1 MMAMEA
7 MPSAVAPDVAISI
20 RNAYKEYGG
29 GWTLNGKQAPT
40 KVLKGLN
47 MTVASGTIYGLLGSS
62 GCGKSTILKAI
73 VGQHRFTSGE
83 VRVLGSVPG
92 TAGAEIPGPAIGYMP
107 QELGLYEEFNIKET
121 LWYFGRIAGLD
132 DETIEKQTRTVMKLL
147 DLPKHGAPVGSLSGG
162 QQRRVSF
169 AVALLHRPALL
180 ILDEPTV
187 GVDPV
192 LRQSIWD
199 HLMEMVRTKKTT
211 VIITTHYIEEARAAH
226 AIGLMRNGVLLAQAS
241 PDDLLSRFGCDNL
254 EDVLLTL
261 SRQQE
266 QRGAIQG
273 HENESTSFVAAAP
286 PGDDM
291 YHVTPS
297 DGTSL
302 SMGSTVWTRFHALVW
317 RNMTWLRRS
326 KWVIGMLVIMSVI
339 QTSCFCWSIGRDPK
353 ELPMGIVNEESNCT
367 GPADAQWG
375 GTCSNNTHL
384 SCIYI
389 DMISRKDVDF
399 DYYNT
404 LEEAE
409 DEVRNG
415 KSWGVLHFRHNF
427 SQSMF
432 ARIDDGRYTSDA
444 NVNSSTVDI
453 RMDMTDAMISQLLRK
468 KLQDLMQLFIKD
480 LFSDCG
486 YPREA
491 GSLPI
496 EFAKPVYGDAEPE
509 FIDFASPGM
518 VCSLVFM
525 LAGNS
530 AMCALLPEKRNSIL
544 ERQLVTGVRL
554 MEVLYAHYVVQL
566 LLMVLQTVIIFGM
579 TFGVFQL
586 NIVGSFWLAFFLM
599 IVLGLAG
606 MWFGFLVALHA
617 PSEWAASLVGMAFS
631 FIFMFLGSVSWPW
644 EGMHKLLRHT
654 SHGLPLTY
662 AVHGL
667 RVIMGRGWG
676 FEETDVQC
684 AFAITAGWVALFC
697 VLSHVS
703 IRLTKV

>member
-1 MMAMEA
+1 MISLETV
-7 MPSAVAPDVAISI
+7 PSAVAPDIAISI

-29 GWTLNGKQAPT
+29 GWTLNGKQAPI

-92 TAGAEIPGPAIGYMP
+92 SPGAEIPGPAIGYMP
-107 QELGLYEEFNIKET
+107 QELGLYDEFNIKET
-121 LWYFGRIAGLD
+121 LWYFGRIAGLS
-132 DETIEKQTRTVMKLL
+132 EQVIQEQTRTVMKLL
-147 DLPKHGAPVGSLSGG
+147 DLPTHGALVGELSGG

-169 AVALLHRPALL
+169 AVALLHRPTLL

-199 HLMEMVRTKKTT
+199 HLMEMVRTKRTT
-211 VIITTHYIEEARAAH
+211 VIITTHYIEEARQAH
-226 AIGLMRNGVLLAQAS
+226 AIGLMRHGVLLAQAA

-261 SRQQE
+261 SKQQE
-266 QRGAIQG
+266 QHEAIEG
-273 HENESTSFVAAAP
+273 HENESQAFVAAAP
-286 PGDDM
+286 QEADM

-302 SMGSTVWTRFHALVW
+302 SRGSTMWVRFHALVW
-317 RNMTWLRRS
+317 RNITWLKRS
-326 KWVIGMLVIMSVI
+326 KWVLGILVIMSVI
-339 QTSCFCWSIGRDPK
+339 QSTSFCLSIGRDPK
-353 ELPMGIVNEESNCT
+353 DLAMSIVNDESNCT
-367 GPADAQWG
+367 DLSERAWNGR
-375 GTCSNNTHL
+375 CSNNTHV

-389 DMISRKDVDF
+389 DMISRKDVNFHYHTD
-399 DYYNT
+399 
-404 LEEAE
+404 LEEAYSR
-409 DEVRNG
+409 VRRG

-427 SQSMF
+427 TESLYQ
-432 ARIDDGRYTSDA
+432 RIDEGKSAPSAVVD
-444 NVNSSTVDI
+444 SSIVDVT
-453 RMDMTDAMISQLLRK
+453 MDMTDAMISQLLTK
-468 KLQDLMQLFIKD
+468 KFLDLMQIFIKD

-486 YPREA
+486 FPREA
-491 GSLPI
+491 GSLPVD
-496 EFAKPVYGDAEPE
+496 FAQPVYGTNEPE

-544 ERQLVTGVRL
+544 DRQIVTGVRL

-566 LLMVLQTVIIFGM
+566 LLMGLQTIIIMGM
-579 TFGVFQL
+579 MFGVFQL
-586 NIVGSFWLAFFLM
+586 NIVGSFWLSFFLM
-599 IVLGLAG
+599 CILGLSG
-606 MWFGFLVALHA
+606 MWFGFLVALHS
-617 PSEWAASLVGMAFS
+617 PSEWAASLFGMAAS

-644 EGMHKLLRHT
+644 EGMYSMLRHV

-662 AVHGL
+662 PVHGL

-676 FEETDVQC
+676 LDNYDVQC
-684 AFAITAGWVALFC
+684 AFVITAAWTAAFC
-697 VLSHVS
+697 ILTHVS
-703 IRLTKV
+703 IRLQKV